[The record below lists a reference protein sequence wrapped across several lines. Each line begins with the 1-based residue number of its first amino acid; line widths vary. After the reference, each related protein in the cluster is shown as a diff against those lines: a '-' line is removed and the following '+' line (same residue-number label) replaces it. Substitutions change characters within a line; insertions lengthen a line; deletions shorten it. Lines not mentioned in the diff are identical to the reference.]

1 MPRQVV
7 ATTHAPK
14 AIGPYSQAIRV
25 GKLVFCAGQIALDPV
40 TGILVEGDV
49 KDQTR
54 QVLSNLSAVLAAA
67 GTSLNR
73 VVKTTI
79 FLARIEDF
87 AAVNVVYGEYFPQ
100 DPPARSTVGG
110 LCLPRGALVEIEA
123 IAEVGE

>member
-1 MPRQVV
+1 MTRQVV
-7 ATTHAPK
+7 ATAKAPK

-25 GKLVFCAGQIALDPV
+25 GRLVFCAGQIALDPV

-49 KDQTR
+49 KDQAR
-54 QVLSNLSAVLAAA
+54 QVMSNLSAVLAAA
-67 GTSLNR
+67 GTGLDR

-87 AAVNVVYGEYFPQ
+87 AAVNAVYGEYFPQ

-110 LCLPRGALVEIEA
+110 LCLPRAALVEIEA
-123 IAEVGE
+123 VAEAGD